1 MLTGR
6 WWLIGLLFV
15 ICHLSFSPARA
26 QSISGTVTDEKTGEA
41 VPFAT
46 VSYHGHGVA
55 VVSDI
60 NGHYTI
66 GRHQGW
72 SLTFSAVGYQPQ
84 TLIVSRQTP
93 QHFDVLM
100 KDDTKLLK
108 EVTVRSK
115 RSRYSRKNNPAV
127 ELMKKVIAAKKRN
140 DLANRDFYQ
149 YNRYQ
154 KLTLS
159 INDLSPSML
168 DSAKDGKKKWYANQ
182 IEVCP
187 YNNKLVLPVSVDETV
202 VQKLYRKQPH
212 GEKTIVKGRNERGLN
227 DFVQTG
233 SILNDVMKDLFT
245 DVDIYDD
252 QIRLLQYLFTSPI
265 GKDAIGF
272 YRFYIQDTLY
282 LGRDRCYHLSFLP
295 NNQQDF
301 GFRGELYVL
310 TDSTYQVKR
319 CELTLPK
326 KTDVN
331 FVDEMQIV
339 QEFEQLPDGSWVLT
353 ADDMFMELSLVDF
366 LEKAV
371 VVRNTRNSE
380 FDFSPINSQA
390 FRGRRKELIEPNAM
404 NRDAAF
410 WNEYRLVELTRSEDN
425 MGDFIKQLEQVKG
438 FKYLLW
444 LGKAVIENF
453 IETSVDKD
461 HPSKVDIGPVNT
473 FITSNFVDGMRN
485 RLSAQTTANL
495 DSSFFAKGYYAHGWK
510 SKKDY
515 YSANLIWSFNKKQY
529 LPNEFPVRTLTL
541 SSTYDVMSPSD
552 KFMQT
557 DKDNVFTSFKW
568 TKVDRMMFYNRQAVA
583 FEWEDYGGLR
593 TQLQLKAE
601 ENEAVGTLYF
611 IPLSESGDR
620 SLWTNW
626 SNPVPPALTS
636 QPSDLTPQASDV
648 TPQTSPLPPKAVESR
663 KLRTTEV
670 KAVLRYA
677 PGETYINTKQ
687 RRQLVNLDAPVYTL
701 SHTLGIKGF
710 LGGDYN
716 YNYTEASFFKRFWL
730 NSWGRLDCQ
739 LKAGIEWNQVPF
751 PLLIMPE
758 ANLSYFLQTKTFGAV
773 DDMEFLNDRFASVVL
788 KWDLNGKLFNRIPL
802 LRRLKWRERLI
813 FRTLWGGLSDK
824 NNPFLPENA
833 GNANLMYFPETSFVM
848 DTDRPYMEATFGV
861 YNILKFFHVEYVRRL
876 NYLDHPNA
884 HKHGVRFGLHLTF

>member
-1 MLTGR
+1 M
-6 WWLIGLLFV
+6 
-15 ICHLSFSPARA
+15 
-26 QSISGTVTDEKTGEA
+26 TDEKTGEA

-46 VSYHGHGVA
+46 VSYQGHGVA

-66 GRHQGW
+66 GHHQGW
-72 SLTFSAVGYQPQ
+72 SLTFSAVGYQSQ

-93 QHFDVLM
+93 RHFDVLL
-100 KDDTKLLK
+100 KTDTKVLQ
-108 EVTVRSK
+108 EVTVKSK

-140 DLANRDFYQ
+140 DLSNRDYYQ

-159 INDLSPSML
+159 VNDMSPSLL
-168 DSAKDGKKKWYANQ
+168 DSLSGKKRKKWFLDQ

-187 YNNKLVLPVSVDETV
+187 YNNKLVLPLSVDETV
-202 VQKLYRKQPH
+202 AQILYRRNPH
-212 GEKTIVKGRNERGLN
+212 SERTIVKGRNERGIN

-233 SILNDVMKDLFT
+233 EILNEVMKDLFT

-301 GFRGELYVL
+301 GFRGELFVL
-310 TDSTYQVKR
+310 ADSTYQVKR

-339 QEFEQLPDGSWVLT
+339 QEFEQLADSSWVLT
-353 ADDMFMELSLVDF
+353 ADDMFMELSLTDF
-366 LEKAV
+366 LEKAI
-371 VVRNTRNSE
+371 VVRNTRNTE

-390 FRGRRKELIEPNAM
+390 FRGRRKEIVEPNAM
-404 NRDAAF
+404 SRDDDF
-410 WNEYRLVELTRSEDN
+410 WRNYRMVELTRSEDN
-425 MGDFIKQLEQVKG
+425 MGSFIKGLEEVKG

-444 LGKAVIENF
+444 FGKALVENF
-453 IETSVDKD
+453 VETSIDKD
-461 HPSKVDIGPVNT
+461 HPSKVDIGPINT
-473 FITSNFVDGMRN
+473 IITSNFVDGMRN

-495 DSSFFAKGYYAHGWK
+495 DSNLFVKGYYAHGWK

-515 YSANLIWSFNKKQY
+515 YSANLVWSFNKKQY

-568 TKVDRMMFYNRQAVA
+568 TTVDKMMFYNRQSLA

-593 TQLQLKAE
+593 TTVQLKAE
-601 ENEAVGTLYF
+601 ENDAVGNLYF
-611 IPLSESGDR
+611 IPLTELPDR
-620 SLWTNW
+620 RLWTNW
-626 SNPVPPALTS
+626 SHPVDPASGRVPDGTVGS
-636 QPSDLTPQASDV
+636 SVASK
-648 TPQTSPLPPKAVESR
+648 PI
-663 KLRTTEV
+663 RTTEL

-687 RRQLVNLDAPVYTL
+687 RRQLVNLDAPVFTL
-701 SHTLGIKGF
+701 SHTLGMKGV

-716 YNYTEASFFKRFWL
+716 YNYTEVGFFKRFWL
-730 NSWGRLDCQ
+730 NSWGRLDCN

-758 ANLSYFLQTKTFGAV
+758 TNLSYILQVNTFAAI
-773 DDMEFLNDRFASVVL
+773 DDMEFLNDRFASLVL

-813 FRTLWGGLSDK
+813 FRTLWGTLSKK
-824 NNPFLPENA
+824 NNPTLACNA
-833 GNANLMYFPETSFVM
+833 GNPQMMFFPETSYIM
-848 DTDRPYMEATFGV
+848 DGNKPYMEATAGI

-876 NYLDHPNA
+876 NYLDDVNA
-884 HKHGVRFGLHLTF
+884 RKHGVRFGLHLTF